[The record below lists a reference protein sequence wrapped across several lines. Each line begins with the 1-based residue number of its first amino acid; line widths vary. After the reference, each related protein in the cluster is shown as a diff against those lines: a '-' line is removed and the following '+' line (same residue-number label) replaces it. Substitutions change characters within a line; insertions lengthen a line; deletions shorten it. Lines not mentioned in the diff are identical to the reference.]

1 MIEMGLNG
9 FDFIEKIV
17 LFPPDVKVPERLF
30 DRQMH
35 PGDELHTLFALCGEL
50 HL

>member
-1 MIEMGLNG
+1 MIELGLNG
-9 FDFIEKIV
+9 YDFIEKIV
-17 LFPPDVKVPERLF
+17 LFLPDVKMPWGLF

-35 PGDELHTLFALCGEL
+35 PGDELHTLFALRGEL